1 MRPNNRLF
9 VLLAALGLWLI
20 ASGFGYFVWIQAN
33 TRILALALLAFSITL
48 ALTNLFRY
56 AGWLATALSIVIYAL
71 AQIGLNGV
79 SPDII
84 LLPIGLFSAGLVIAA
99 VLSTAI
105 AQEVVRLNRQLNND
119 QRLIEELR
127 LFDPITGL
135 MRYQQALR
143 LLKSEI
149 LRSQRYEK
157 KLCLFLI
164 RVENLD
170 EIQGQLGLDGVDAT
184 KRQVVGALMSSVRAT
199 DIPFGGEKFGAV
211 LPETDLTGA
220 KIMTDRLINMV
231 VNKVRVPVNI
241 GIAQFPDD
249 GLSELELTQ
258 AAEAALHIASTTGKS
273 YVQYKQIREMVEETK
288 SGQLV

>member
-1 MRPNNRLF
+1 M
-9 VLLAALGLWLI
+9 LAALGLWLI

-79 SPDII
+79 SPDVI

-170 EIQGQLGLDGVDAT
+170 EIQDQLGLDGVDAT

-273 YVQYKQIREMVEETK
+273 YVQYKQIREMAEET
-288 SGQLV
+288 